1 MRIAVIGTHGVG
13 KTTLVEEFAKRKPE
27 YTIIP
32 EIAREMIEERKGRIG
47 SWFDF
52 QLELMRRKIKAE
64 HEQRNNPN
72 IISDRTAVDN
82 WAYCNYYKVFP
93 DALLYSLRE
102 LSIGYCNNYYDL
114 FVYLPASDFVIT
126 RSRHAERCARIDEM
140 IASIVP
146 SLKKCITL
154 RGAVENRVST
164 LITIV
169 NKTEGVT
176 VGRIDAT

>member
-13 KTTLVEEFAKRKPE
+13 KTTLVEEFVKRKPE

-32 EIAREMIEERKGRIG
+32 EIARDMIEERKGRIS

-52 QLELMRRKIKAE
+52 QLELMMRKIKAE
-64 HEQRNNPN
+64 YEHRENPN

-93 DALLYSLRE
+93 DNLLYSLRE
-102 LSIGYCNNYYDL
+102 LAIGYCNNYYDL
-114 FVYLPASDFVIT
+114 FIYLPASDFVIT
-126 RSRHAERCARIDEM
+126 RSRHAERCARIDEI

-146 SLKKCITL
+146 RLEKCKTL
-154 RGAVENRVST
+154 RGRVEDRVSA
-164 LITIV
+164 LISIV
-169 NKTEGVT
+169 EQTEGSD
-176 VGRIDAT
+176 ISQK